1 MKGNVPLT
9 KVLYS
14 IDNEDF
20 IVIAH
25 SAEILS
31 NWKKDSSIPLSDV
44 VESFKIFT
52 THKQGAQGILD
63 TASKGSLDSAFG
75 GIKEDEILQ
84 KILKEGKVQTSETR
98 ARESSTNDSIGSMA
112 NHR

>member
-1 MKGNVPLT
+1 LT
-9 KVLYS
+9 KVVYS
-14 IDNEDF
+14 ADNDDF
-20 IVIAH
+20 VVIAH
-25 SAEILS
+25 SADVLN

-63 TASKGSLDSAFG
+63 TASKGSLESAFG
-75 GIKEDEILQ
+75 EIKEDEILQ
-84 KILKEGKVQTSETR
+84 KILREGKAQTSETR
-98 ARESSTNDSIGSMA
+98 GRESSTNDSIGSMA